1 MKTIL
6 FVFISIVRSALTF
19 STPSTMVT
27 ATATATLF
35 DAPVSNHG
43 ARCRLILYKKEIPSS
58 EVSIV
63 SPGEIGGL
71 KSPEYLARNPS
82 GKMPLLT
89 CPDLNLHIAESDT
102 IARYLCSKY
111 ADRGPSFLPED
122 PRSNLI
128 ARIHDIYISPIQS
141 CLYKYPPFA
150 TFGTRKDAIAE
161 LIKQLNIIESHIVD
175 GSGPFLCG
183 QDVSLADATLF
194 PTLIFIEY
202 MLPKFDI
209 LSGIPPKMAKWV
221 ANLKVNDPDFKKVY
235 GEIADSL
242 KQWDASGRW
251 DQMLG
256 AGIRD
261 TEPPTLFDKI
271 ISGEIPAAIVK
282 QDDKMMA
289 FKDINPAGPAHV
301 LIIPKDRNG
310 LIRLGKASVEHKEI
324 LGHLMVTAAEISNDK
339 SLGFGDGAR
348 IVVNDGPDGGQE
360 VMHLHVHVI
369 GGRAMQWPPG

>member
-1 MKTIL
+1 M
-6 FVFISIVRSALTF
+6 
-19 STPSTMVT
+19 

-35 DAPVSNHG
+35 DVPVSNHG
-43 ARCRLILYKKEIPSS
+43 ARCRLILYKKDIPSS

-183 QDVSLADATLF
+183 QEVSLADATLF
-194 PTLIFIEY
+194 PTLIFIEH

-209 LSGIPPKMAKWV
+209 EAGIPPKMAKWF
-221 ANLKVNDPDFKKVY
+221 ASLKVKDPDFKKVY
-235 GEIADSL
+235 DEIADSL

-251 DQMLG
+251 DPILG
-256 AGIRD
+256 AGLRD
-261 TEPPTLFDKI
+261 TDPATLFDKI
-271 ISGEIPAAIVK
+271 ISGAIPAAIVK

-310 LIRLGKASVEHKEI
+310 LTRLGKASVEHKEI

-348 IVVNDGPDGGQE
+348 VVVNDGPDGGQE